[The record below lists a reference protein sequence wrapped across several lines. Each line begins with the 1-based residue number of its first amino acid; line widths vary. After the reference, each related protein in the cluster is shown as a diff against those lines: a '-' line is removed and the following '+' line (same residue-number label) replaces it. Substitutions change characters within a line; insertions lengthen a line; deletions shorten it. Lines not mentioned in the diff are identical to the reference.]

1 MSFIHCWKIFTPQH
15 RHSPFGSALLLFT
28 LAACFSLP
36 AAAQGDTAQSGQ
48 EAAQAEQKAA
58 PDAHEDATSSTAQG
72 AAEAASQDLET
83 LAQADT
89 AQTTPPPP
97 PPPRRS

>member
-28 LAACFSLP
+28 LAAFFSLP
-36 AAAQGDTAQSGQ
+36 AIAQGA
-48 EAAQAEQKAA
+48 AAQAEQEAA
-58 PDAHEDATSSTAQG
+58 SDAHEDTTSSTAQD
-72 AAEAASQDLET
+72 ATEAAAQGIET

-89 AQTTPPPP
+89 TQTTPPPP